1 MIIFLVIVRYY
12 KSVDISIYLFI
23 ISELIE
29 AVEIRLQR
37 HLAARGY
44 YLLIH
49 GEGDGIGH
57 RIVVHLIDPSRL
69 IVSCLNDRMV
79 EPTEPA
85 TEIER
90 REHLSLERAILPVA
104 AHKAVSRYLGIEA
117 VLLRNGDGVGKSKLL
132 SAYRHAMHDEGNNS

>member
-1 MIIFLVIVRYY
+1 MKL
-12 KSVDISIYLFI
+12 KLTI
-23 ISELIE
+23 ISLIMHSV
-29 AVEIRLQR
+29 AVCAQQLT
-37 HLAARGY
+37 LANAITIAQENSLDAQIARYSFMGSY
-44 YLLIH
+44 WQYRSFKAQML
-49 GEGDGIGH
+49 
-57 RIVVHLIDPSRL
+57 PSL
-69 IVSCLNDRMV
+69 NLNDRMV

-117 VLLRNGDGVGKSKLL
+117 VLLRNGDGIGKSKLL